1 MTHFSVLLSI
11 YYKESPTNFTQALKS
26 ILEQT
31 LQPTE
36 IILIKDG
43 TLTSE
48 LEEVIVKFQKKYPI
62 IYSINLSTNQGLG
75 KALNEGLRHCTYDI
89 VSRMDT
95 DDIALPD
102 RFEKQVDFM

>member
-48 LEEVIVKFQKKYPI
+48 LEEVIVKFQKNI
-62 IYSINLSTNQGLG
+62 L
-75 KALNEGLRHCTYDI
+75 
-89 VSRMDT
+89 
-95 DDIALPD
+95 
-102 RFEKQVDFM
+102 

>member
-11 YYKESPTNFTQALKS
+11 YYKESPIHFTQALKS

-48 LEEVIVKFQKKYPI
+48 LEEVIVKFQKNI
-62 IYSINLSTNQGLG
+62 L
-75 KALNEGLRHCTYDI
+75 
-89 VSRMDT
+89 
-95 DDIALPD
+95 
-102 RFEKQVDFM
+102 